1 MGLMNADRTF
11 TPTNI
16 LRLGML
22 AAWVLGISWLLGN
35 NRYQSFIRAEL
46 WPLLAAGLVM
56 LLLFLIGVY
65 ARLMHSSS
73 HGHAPTNR
81 WSQAGLMLLPL
92 LYMVVAAAPG
102 GLGSYAF
109 QQRYIGT
116 AQPSG
121 ASAGRTEL
129 KKNDAGE
136 YEVTIL
142 DLVSETE
149 RLEGETVIV
158 DGMVYRDETL
168 AESQFIAF
176 RFVIV
181 CCAADAVPVGTHI
194 EFDGAGAFDAD
205 TWVRVRGQLETRDSG
220 DGPTPWIAATSIEP
234 IDAPARIYL
243 SPY

>member
-1 MGLMNADRTF
+1 MNSDRTF
-11 TPTNI
+11 TPVNV

-35 NRYQSFIRAEL
+35 HRYQAFIRAEL

-65 ARLMHSSS
+65 ARLTHSSS

-109 QQRYIGT
+109 QQRYIGP

-149 RLEGETVIV
+149 RLEGETVVV
-158 DGMVYRDETL
+158 DGMVFRDETL
-168 AESQFIAF
+168 TDTQLIAF

-181 CCAADAVPVGTHI
+181 CCAADAVPVGAHV
-194 EFDGAGAFDAD
+194 EFENANAFAAD
-205 TWVRVRGQLETRDSG
+205 TWVRIRGKLEARNSD
-220 DGPTPWIAATSIEP
+220 DGTTPWIIATSIEP
-234 IDAPARIYL
+234 IDTPKRIYL